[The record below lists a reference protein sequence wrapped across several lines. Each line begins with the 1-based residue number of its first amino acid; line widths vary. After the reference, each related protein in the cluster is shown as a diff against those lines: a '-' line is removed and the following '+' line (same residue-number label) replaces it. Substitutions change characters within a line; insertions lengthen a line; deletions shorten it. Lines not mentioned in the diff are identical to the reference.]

1 MSEESRLPLSGFR
14 IVDMTEVWAG
24 PEAATYMAELGAE
37 VIRVESYPRASQNRP
52 LIMPL
57 PGAPQAVTGTGDQPG
72 IWERAT
78 SYHMANHSKL
88 ALAVDVAKPEG
99 HELLMK
105 LIATADAYMIGFS
118 AGTAA
123 RLRIDYETIS
133 VVNPRI
139 VMVSMPG
146 WGERGLYQG
155 FSTIGSG
162 LDAFAGHHY
171 LRSYKGEGLDS
182 NTASV
187 THSDAVGC
195 LSVSFAIMAALHY
208 RERSGKG
215 QFIDMSQAEALITH
229 LPRQIFEW
237 TMNHRVL
244 EPVGNSDP
252 QAVPHECYPSLED
265 DTWITI
271 ACRTDAHWQALVEA
285 LRRPAWALA
294 PELAT
299 LSGRLRQRDVIDAK
313 LTEWTRQRSNKEA
326 FDILRA
332 AGVPSGPVYKTI
344 EVLDDPQLAA
354 RDFWRTSDHAFTG
367 PYLRTKLPFRLTKQP
382 TEITHPTNLLGEHNR
397 QVLTTLLGYTNEEVD
412 ALEAANIIGT
422 SYAKGADVDGKR

>member
-1 MSEESRLPLSGFR
+1 MSDEKRLPLSGYR
-14 IVDMTEVWAG
+14 IIDMTEVWAG

-37 VIRVESYPRASQNRP
+37 VIRVESYPRAAQNRP

-57 PGAPQAVTGTGDQPG
+57 PGAPQAVTGTADQPG

-88 ALAVDVAKPEG
+88 AVAIDVAKPEG
-99 HELLMK
+99 HALLMK
-105 LIATADAYMIGFS
+105 LVAKADAFMIGFS

-133 VVNPRI
+133 AVNPNI

-171 LRSYKGEGLDS
+171 LRSYPGGGETS

-195 LSVSFAIMAALHY
+195 LSVAFAVMAALHY

-215 QFIDMSQAEALITH
+215 QYIDMSQAESLIAH

-237 TMNHRVL
+237 SMNGRVL
-244 EPVGNSDP
+244 EAVGNSDP
-252 QAVPHECYPSLED
+252 QAAPHDCYPSVEG

-271 ACRTDAHWQALVEA
+271 ACRTDAHWHALVEA
-285 LRRPAWALA
+285 LGRPDWATNE
-294 PELAT
+294 ELST
-299 LSGRLRQRDVIDAK
+299 LPGRLRYRDAIDAK
-313 LTEWTRQRSNKEA
+313 LTEWTSQRTNIEA
-326 FDILRA
+326 FDLLRA
-332 AGVPSGPVYKTI
+332 ADVPCGPVYKTTD
-344 EVLDDPQLAA
+344 VLDDPQLAA
-354 RDFWRTSDHAFTG
+354 RDFWRETDHAYTG
-367 PYLRTKLPFRLTKQP
+367 PYRRTKLPFRLTAQP
-382 TEITHPTNLLGEHNR
+382 TAITHPTNLLGEHNR
-397 QVLTTLLGYTNEEVD
+397 QVLTGLLGHSDAEVD
-412 ALEAANIIGT
+412 ALEAANVIGN
-422 SYAKGADVDGKR
+422 SYGKGADID

>member
-1 MSEESRLPLSGFR
+1 
-14 IVDMTEVWAG
+14 VV
-24 PEAATYMAELGAE
+24 
-37 VIRVESYPRASQNRP
+37 RVESYPRSSQNRP

-88 ALAVDVAKPEG
+88 AVALDVAKPEG
-99 HELLMK
+99 HEVLMRLVAK
-105 LIATADAYMIGFS
+105 ADAFMIGFS

-133 VVNPRI
+133 AANPNI

-171 LRSYKGEGLDS
+171 LRSYKGQGLDS

-195 LSVSFAIMAALHY
+195 LSVAFAVMAALHY

-237 TMNHRVL
+237 TMNQRVL
-244 EPVGNSDP
+244 EAVGNSDP
-252 QAVPHECYPSLED
+252 QAVPHECYPSRED

-271 ACRTDAHWQALVEA
+271 ACRTDAHWQAIVEA
-285 LRRPAWALA
+285 IGRPAWATD
-294 PELAT
+294 PELTT
-299 LSGRLRQRDVIDAK
+299 LPGRLRRREAIDAAVA
-313 LTEWTRQRSNKEA
+313 EWTRQRSNTEA

-332 AGVPSGPVYKTI
+332 VGVPCGPVYKTV

-354 RDFWRTSDHAFTG
+354 RDFWRETDHAYTG
-367 PYLRTKLPFRLTKQP
+367 PYRRTKLPFRLTKQP

-397 QVLTTLLGYTNEEVD
+397 EVLTALLGYSDAEVD
-412 ALEAANIIGT
+412 ELETAGVIGR
-422 SYAKGADVDGKR
+422 SYRKGADID

>member
-1 MSEESRLPLSGFR
+1 MNETRLPLAGYR
-14 IVDMTEVWAG
+14 IIDMTEVWAG
-24 PEAATYMAELGAE
+24 PEAATYLAELGAE
-37 VIRVESYPRASQNRP
+37 VVRVESYPRSSQNRP

-57 PGAPQAVTGTGDQPG
+57 PGAPQAVTGTAEQPG

-88 ALAVDVAKPEG
+88 AIAVDVAKPEG
-99 HELLMK
+99 HEVLMR
-105 LIATADAYMIGFS
+105 LIEKADVYMIGFS

-123 RLRIDYETIS
+123 RLKIDYDTIS
-133 VVNPRI
+133 AHNPNI

-155 FSTIGSG
+155 YSTIGSG

-171 LRSYKGEGLDS
+171 LRSYPGEGETS

-215 QFIDMSQAEALITH
+215 QFIDLSQAESLITH
-229 LPRQIFEW
+229 LPRQFFEW
-237 TMNHRVL
+237 SMNQRVL

-252 QAVPHECYPSLED
+252 QAVPHECYPSLEE
-265 DTWITI
+265 DTWITV
-271 ACRTDAHWQALVEA
+271 ACRTDAHWRALVGVMGS
-285 LRRPAWALA
+285 PPWATDA
-294 PELAT
+294 GLAT
-299 LSGRLRQRDVIDAK
+299 SSGRLSHRAEIDAK
-313 LTEWTRQRSNKEA
+313 VAEWTRQRSNREA
-326 FDILRA
+326 FDLLRA

-344 EVLDDPQLAA
+344 EVLDDPQLEA
-354 RDFWRTSDHAFTG
+354 RGFWRMTDHSYAG
-367 PYLRTKLPFRLTKQP
+367 PYRRTKLPFRLTKQP
-382 TEITHPTNLLGEHNR
+382 TGITHPTNLLGEHNR
-397 QVLTTLLGYTNEEVD
+397 QVLTTLLGYTDAEVD
-412 ALEAANIIGT
+412 ALEAANVIGNT
-422 SYAKGADVDGKR
+422 YAKGADID

>member
-1 MSEESRLPLSGFR
+1 MNATRLPLSGYR
-14 IVDMTEVWAG
+14 IIDMTEVWAG
-24 PEAATYMAELGAE
+24 PEAATYLAELGAE
-37 VIRVESYPRASQNRP
+37 VIRVESYPRSSQNRP

-57 PGAPQAVTGTGDQPG
+57 PGAPQAVTGTADQPG

-88 ALAVDVAKPEG
+88 AVAVDVAKPEG
-99 HELLMK
+99 HEVLMRLVEK
-105 LIATADAYMIGFS
+105 SDVYMIGFS

-123 RLRIDYETIS
+123 RLRIDYDTIS
-133 VVNPRI
+133 AHSPSI

-155 FSTIGSG
+155 YSTIGSG

-171 LRSYKGEGLDS
+171 MRSYPGEGETS

-215 QFIDMSQAEALITH
+215 QYIDLSQAESLITH
-229 LPRQIFEW
+229 LPRQFFEW
-237 TMNHRVL
+237 SMNRRVL

-252 QAVPHECYPSLED
+252 EAVPHECYPSLED

-271 ACRTDAHWQALVEA
+271 ACRTDAHWQALVGIMGS
-285 LRRPAWALA
+285 PFWATDA
-294 PELAT
+294 ELAT
-299 LSGRLRQRDVIDAK
+299 LPGRLRRRAEIDANVA
-313 LTEWTRQRSNKEA
+313 EWTRQRSNKEA
-326 FDILRA
+326 FDLLRA

-354 RDFWRTSDHAFTG
+354 RDFWRMTDHTYTG
-367 PYLRTKLPFRLTKQP
+367 PYRRTKLPFRLTKQP

-397 QVLTTLLGYTNEEVD
+397 QVLTGLLGYRDADVD
-412 ALEAANIIGT
+412 GLEAANVIGNT
-422 SYAKGADVDGKR
+422 YAKGADID

>member
-1 MSEESRLPLSGFR
+1 MSDEKRLPLSGYR
-14 IVDMTEVWAG
+14 IIDMTEVWAG

-37 VIRVESYPRASQNRP
+37 VIRVESYPRAAQNRP

-88 ALAVDVAKPEG
+88 AVAIDVAKPEG
-99 HELLMK
+99 HELLMELVAK
-105 LIATADAYMIGFS
+105 ADAYMIGFS

-123 RLRIDYETIS
+123 RLRVDYETIS
-133 VVNPRI
+133 AVNPGI

-171 LRSYKGEGLDS
+171 LRAYPGVGETS

-195 LSVSFAIMAALHY
+195 LSVAFAVMAALHY

-215 QFIDMSQAEALITH
+215 QYIDMSQAESLIAH

-237 TMNHRVL
+237 SMNGRVL
-244 EPVGNSDP
+244 EAVGNSDP
-252 QAVPHECYPSLED
+252 QAASHDCYPSLED

-271 ACRTDAHWQALVEA
+271 ACRTDGQWQALVGA
-285 LRRPAWALA
+285 LGRPAWATNE
-294 PELAT
+294 ELST
-299 LSGRLRQRDVIDAK
+299 LPGRLRHRDAIDAQV
-313 LTEWTRQRSNKEA
+313 EAWTRQRTNIEA
-326 FDILRA
+326 FDLLRA
-332 AGVPSGPVYKTI
+332 AGVPCGPVYKTT

-354 RDFWRTSDHAFTG
+354 RDFWRETDHAYTG
-367 PYLRTKLPFRLTKQP
+367 PYRRTKLPFRLTQQP
-382 TEITHPTNLLGEHNR
+382 TEITHPTNLVGEHNR
-397 QVLTTLLGYTNEEVD
+397 QLLTGLLGYSDAEVD
-412 ALEAANIIGT
+412 ALEAANVIGN
-422 SYAKGADVDGKR
+422 SYGKGADID